1 MSQKHKF
8 SFPLRVRYVETDAQG
23 HVFFGNYLTY
33 FDVGLTEYTR
43 AIGYAY
49 PDMVVS
55 GVDMFYVEA
64 SCQYKGRAHFDDLL
78 QVHCRIGHIGN
89 TSFTF
94 EFAIYRVVSPSA
106 LSSTHAADSAQT
118 TDELIATGRIVAV
131 TVDAQ
136 TEQPVRVPDELREA
150 VARFEGQP
158 IKTQR

>member
-1 MSQKHKF
+1 MSQKYKF
-8 SFPLRVRYVETDAQG
+8 YFPLRVRYVETDAQG

-33 FDVGLTEYTR
+33 FDIGLTEYTR

-49 PDMVVS
+49 PDMVAS

-64 SCQYKGRAHFDDLL
+64 SCQYKGRAYFDDLL

-94 EFAIYRVVSPSA
+94 EFAIYKQP
-106 LSSTHAADSAQT
+106 
-118 TDELIATGRIVAV
+118 TDELVATGEIVAV
-131 TVDAQ
+131 TVDAK

-158 IKTQR
+158 TNTQE

>member
-1 MSQKHKF
+1 MSQRYKF
-8 SFPLRVRYVETDAQG
+8 YFPLRVRYVETDAQR

-49 PDMVVS
+49 PDMVAS

-64 SCQYKGRAHFDDLL
+64 GCQYKGRAYFDDLL

-94 EFAIYRVVSPSA
+94 EFAIYKQP
-106 LSSTHAADSAQT
+106 
-118 TDELIATGRIVAV
+118 TDNLVATGKIVAV
-131 TVDAQ
+131 TVDAK

-150 VARFEGQP
+150 VARFEGRP
-158 IKTQR
+158 TSTQR